1 MKRKYWDYIT
11 LIAVALMA
19 AGFALY
25 HYFGFFLGRVL
36 IAVGLTAF
44 LASVI
49 GVSVFQRKHPS
60 RCPICGEPLRFAGRT
75 VWGIGFL
82 GSAYCPSCGAAVS
95 PKDL

>member
-1 MKRKYWDYIT
+1 MKRKHWDYVT
-11 LIAVALMA
+11 LISVVLMA

-25 HYFGFFLGRVL
+25 HSGFFLGRVL
-36 IAVGLTAF
+36 LAVGLIAF

-60 RCPICGEPLRFAGRT
+60 RCPICGEPLRFVGRT
-75 VWGIGFL
+75 FWGIGFL
-82 GSAYCPSCGAAVS
+82 GAACCPSCGAVVS